1 MRCAYIK
8 AERQR
13 RSLDKCGLR
22 YLISI
27 GMAVNNVTRR
37 ADANGSTS
45 TSEAMRISF
54 RNFVWAT
61 HSESQDLLLSAATE
75 CCENGKML
83 WDDAKRLGVFLWLR
97 SSETL
102 VREGR
107 KSVDA
112 DADVQK
118 SHLEIVAR
126 NRFMADDDRD
136 PTKCSLVFFALGKK
150 KVVHGLW
157 KQAPGHREQ
166 SLMLKF
172 LSNDFELERWKTA
185 AVKNAY
191 ALLSKQRYGQP
202 CCLQHGSR

>member
-1 MRCAYIK
+1 MK
-8 AERQR
+8 
-13 RSLDKCGLR
+13 GT
-22 YLISI
+22 
-27 GMAVNNVTRR
+27 NP
-37 ADANGSTS
+37 
-45 TSEAMRISF
+45 
-54 RNFVWAT
+54 
-61 HSESQDLLLSAATE
+61 
-75 CCENGKML
+75 
-83 WDDAKRLGVFLWLR
+83 
-97 SSETL
+97 
-102 VREGR
+102 
-107 KSVDA
+107 VDA

-157 KQAPGHREQ
+157 KQAPGHKEQ

-191 ALLSKQRYGQP
+191 ALLSKQRYGQL